1 MIYVKEKISC
11 TARAFAFFLYARWG
25 HSKKSLM
32 PVDVVY
38 NQATH
43 LWEMDIHNYKAR
55 LERSIRRVQTSYEIS
70 EENKEV
76 ILKFKDYLLSEGI
89 GAAKIDRYLSDCI
102 KYSRM
107 LRKPFGNATKEDI
120 RKVVAEIE
128 QSELS
133 AETSLQSGI
142 I

>member
-25 HSKKSLM
+25 HSEKSLM

-38 NQATH
+38 NQATY

-76 ILKFKDYLLSEGI
+76 ILKGMSENQFLEEKTLMQQYEEVL
-89 GAAKIDRYLSDCI
+89 AK
-102 KYSRM
+102 
-107 LRKPFGNATKEDI
+107 E
-120 RKVVAEIE
+120 
-128 QSELS
+128 ELF
-133 AETSLQSGI
+133 
-142 I
+142 